1 MIDRAIKEQGL
12 LHAIEAL
19 NKEILALQK
28 VMGIPALEI
37 KEAEIEAISSPMEAC
52 LRRATAQVRS
62 ATASVHTVYLA
73 VEGQRAKMER
83 LRAIADAARKLIAHR
98 RRAVSL
104 HNDGRDTEGDEADN
118 VEWMYYQ
125 ALEAALDAG
134 EGQIEAL
141 GGGNDVQVLLRSAE
155 LLPSVGGVDRAGPA
169 RSEKRWHIVALL

>member
-1 MIDRAIKEQGL
+1 MIDKAIKEQGL

-73 VEGQRAKMER
+73 VEGQ
-83 LRAIADAARKLIAHR
+83 
-98 RRAVSL
+98 
-104 HNDGRDTEGDEADN
+104 
-118 VEWMYYQ
+118 
-125 ALEAALDAG
+125 
-134 EGQIEAL
+134 IEAL
-141 GGGNDVQVLLRSAE
+141 GGGKE
-155 LLPSVGGVDRAGPA
+155 L
-169 RSEKRWHIVALL
+169 H